1 MSSFAVSTAIAR
13 FSSLLESR
21 TCGTGLPVAPH
32 PLSNT
37 DRCRSPFARVG
48 LRLLALPAAS
58 PVRQPLRPLVRGA
71 CFAAGYGG

>member
-1 MSSFAVSTAIAR
+1 MSSFAVSTEITQ

-21 TCGTGLPVAPH
+21 TCGTGLPVGPH

-37 DRCRSPFARVG
+37 DRCRSPFARVD

-58 PVRQPLRPLVRGA
+58 PVRQPPRPLVCGT